1 MPAPH
6 RIASLLPSATE
17 ILFSIGVGDRVVAVS
32 HECDDP
38 PEVIEKPKATFC
50 NIDDSLTSR
59 MIDTAVRESLQS
71 GRPLYGIDVPLLK
84 TLQCDLIVTQSQCD
98 VCAVSYDDV
107 LTAAAQLGGSLSVP
121 IVTLNPQSLRDI
133 FQDIISIGV
142 ACGEEQV
149 ARSYATKLRRRVEA
163 VADQLRPLTEAE
175 RPRTVLIEW
184 LDPLMLSG
192 NWMPEV
198 LALAGGRCPLLK
210 VGDPSAYIRWEQIVA
225 FDPEVVIISPCG
237 FDLPRTCLEAKEL
250 TALPGWSSLTAVRNN
265 RVFAVD
271 GNAYFNRSGPR
282 IVESLEI
289 LAHLLHPETHQRRNP
304 IQSAQFADKDCVQ
317 TASIVSKST
326 CMQLRLPVSSRPPK
340 QE

>member
-1 MPAPH
+1 MKVFGESIFFMPAPH

-17 ILFSIGVGDRVVAVS
+17 ILFSIGLGDRVVAVS

-38 PEVIEKPKATFC
+38 PEVIEKPKATFS
-50 NIDDSLTSR
+50 NIDGSLSSR
-59 MIDTAVRESLQS
+59 MIDTAVQENLQS

-84 TLQCDLIVTQSQCD
+84 ALQCDLIVTQSQCD
-98 VCAVSYDDV
+98 VCAVNYDDV
-107 LTAAAQLGGSLSVP
+107 LAAVDRLGGSLSVP
-121 IVTLNPQSLRDI
+121 IIALSPQSLRDI
-133 FQDIISIGV
+133 FRDIVSVGL
-142 ACGEEQV
+142 ACGEQRA
-149 ARSYATKLRRRVEA
+149 ARSYTAKLRRRVEA

-198 LALAGGRCPLLK
+198 LALAGGRCPLLE

-225 FDPEVVIISPCG
+225 FDPEVVVICPCG
-237 FDLPRTCLEAKEL
+237 FDLPRTCLEANEL
-250 TALPGWSSLTAVRNN
+250 TSLPGWSSLMAVRNN

-289 LAHLLHPETHQRRNP
+289 LAHLLHPTRIDPAELKNSLP
-304 IQSAQFADKDCVQ
+304 LPWCALSACA
-317 TASIVSKST
+317 
-326 CMQLRLPVSSRPPK
+326 
-340 QE
+340 